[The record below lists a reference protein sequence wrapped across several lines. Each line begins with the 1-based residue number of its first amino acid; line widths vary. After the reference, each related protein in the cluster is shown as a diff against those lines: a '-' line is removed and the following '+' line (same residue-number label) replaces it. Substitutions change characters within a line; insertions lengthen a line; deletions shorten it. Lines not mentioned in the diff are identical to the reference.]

1 VRSNEGVERLDLTGV
16 HGKDRLAMWRNR
28 WDQGPFVTHVG
39 VGKLDD
45 GRWFAER
52 YGRAASVR
60 DKREGAAVY
69 DGPHAEHYARATA
82 RRWMR
87 TVGGEWAEAG

>member
-1 VRSNEGVERLDLTGV
+1 MERIDLTRLD
-16 HGKDRLAMWRNR
+16 GKERHATWRNR
-28 WDQGPFVTHVG
+28 WPLGPFATFVSVG
-39 VGKLDD
+39 ELEG

-60 DKREGAAVY
+60 DKREGAPVY
-69 DGPHAEHYARATA
+69 SGPNAEHYARGTA

-87 TVGGEWAEAG
+87 TVGGEWVEA

>member
-1 VRSNEGVERLDLTGV
+1 VRSNEGVERIDLTRLD
-16 HGKDRLAMWRNR
+16 GKTRHQTWRR
-28 WDQGPFVTHVG
+28 GWVYGPFVTHVA
-39 VGKLDD
+39 VGELAD

-60 DKREGAAVY
+60 DLREGACVY
-69 DGPHAEHYARATA
+69 AGPKAEWYARGTA

-87 TVGGEWAEAG
+87 TVGGEWVEA